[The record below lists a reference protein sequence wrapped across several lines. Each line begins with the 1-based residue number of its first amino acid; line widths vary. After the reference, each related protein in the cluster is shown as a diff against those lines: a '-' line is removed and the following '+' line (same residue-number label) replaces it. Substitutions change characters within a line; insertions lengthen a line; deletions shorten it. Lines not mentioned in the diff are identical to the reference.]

1 MSLLTLSTNL
11 ATLQLKNPVMLAA
24 GILGISGPVLKRVA
38 NAGAGA
44 VVTKSIGP
52 EPREGYNNPTVVP
65 LNEFSC
71 LNAVG
76 LSNPGYL
83 EFSKELTVAKQGNV
97 PIIVS
102 IFGADIEEFC
112 TIAKKIEMSGAD
124 ALELNLSCPHGGK
137 YGASIGQDRQLTGE
151 IVGAVKNSVQIPV
164 FVKLTPNV
172 TDLIPIAKSAEDN
185 GADAITAINTVR
197 AMCIDI
203 ETGNPLLSNMFGGLS
218 GPAIKPIAIKHIYDL
233 YEEVEIPLIG
243 VGGIVSWEDAIEFFL
258 AGATAIQIGTG
269 LLQASFL
276 DIFNELT
283 EGILSYLKRKG
294 YTRLEEIIGLTHR
307 LQLS

>member
-1 MSLLTLSTNL
+1 MPTLSINL

-24 GILGISGPVLKRVA
+24 GILGISGSMLKRVA
-38 NAGAGA
+38 DAGAGA

-52 EPREGYNNPTVVP
+52 EPREGYDNPTVIP

-83 EFSKELTVAKQGNV
+83 EFSKEIPEAKQGNA

-102 IFGADIEEFC
+102 TFGAEIEEFC
-112 TIAKKIEMSGAD
+112 IIAKEMEKSGAD

-137 YGASIGQDRQLTGE
+137 YGAAIGQDPQLTGE
-151 IVGAVKNSVQIPV
+151 IVNAVKNTVHIPV

-172 TDLIPIAKSAEDN
+172 TDLIPIAKSAENN

-203 ETGNPLLSNMFGGLS
+203 VTGRPLLSNKFGGLS

-233 YEEVEIPLIG
+233 YKEVEIPLIG

-258 AGATAIQIGTG
+258 AGATAIQVGTG
-269 LLQASFL
+269 LLGSSYL
-276 DIFNELT
+276 DTFNKLNN
-283 EGILSYLKRKG
+283 GILSYLERKG
-294 YTRLEEIIGLTHR
+294 YTRLEEIVGLTHR
-307 LQLS
+307 L

>member
-1 MSLLTLSTNL
+1 MSMPTLSINL

-38 NAGAGA
+38 DAGAGA

-52 EPREGYNNPTVVP
+52 EPREGYSNPTVIP

-83 EFSKELTVAKQGNV
+83 EFSKEIPEAKQGNA

-102 IFGADIEEFC
+102 IFGAEIEEFC
-112 TIAKKIEMSGAD
+112 IIAKEMEKSGAD

-137 YGASIGQDRQLTGE
+137 YGAAIGQDAQLTGE
-151 IVGAVKNSVQIPV
+151 IVNAVKNTVNIPV

-172 TDLIPIAKSAEDN
+172 TDLIPIAKSAENN

-203 ETGNPLLSNMFGGLS
+203 ETGLPLLSNKYGGLS
-218 GPAIKPIAIKHIYDL
+218 GPAIKPIAIKQIYDL
-233 YEEVEIPLIG
+233 YKEVEIPLIG
-243 VGGIVSWEDAIEFFL
+243 AGGIVSWEDAIEFFL
-258 AGATAIQIGTG
+258 AGAAGVQVGTG
-269 LLQASFL
+269 LLWASYL
-276 DIFNELT
+276 DMFNKLND
-283 EGILSYLKRKG
+283 GILSYLERKG

-307 LQLS
+307 L

>member
-1 MSLLTLSTNL
+1 MSMSALSTSL
-11 ATLQLKNPVMLAA
+11 GILQLKNPVMLAA

-38 NAGAGA
+38 KAGAGA

-52 EPREGYNNPTVVP
+52 EPREGYINPSVIS

-83 EFSKELTVAKQGNV
+83 EFSKEISVAKQGGV
-97 PIIVS
+97 PVIVS
-102 IFGADIEEFC
+102 IFGAEIEEFC
-112 TIAKKIEMSGAD
+112 KIAKEMEKNGAD

-137 YGASIGQDRQLTGE
+137 YGASIGQDSKLTGE
-151 IVGAVKNSVQIPV
+151 IVNAVKSTVLIPI

-197 AMCIDI
+197 AMSIDI
-203 ETGNPLLSNMFGGLS
+203 ETAMPILSNKYGGLS

-233 YEEVEIPLIG
+233 YKEVEIPLIG
-243 VGGIVSWEDAIEFFL
+243 VGGIVSWKDAVEFFL
-258 AGATAIQIGTG
+258 AGATALQIGTG
-269 LLQASFL
+269 LLYLESYM
-276 DIFNELT
+276 DIFNKIT
-283 EGILSYLKRKG
+283 EGILNFLKRKG
-294 YTRLEEIIGLTHR
+294 NIHLEEIIGLSHR
-307 LQLS
+307 L

>member
-1 MSLLTLSTNL
+1 MSMPTLSINL

-24 GILGISGPVLKRVA
+24 GILGITGSVLKRVA
-38 NAGAGA
+38 EAGSGA

-52 EPREGYNNPTVVP
+52 EPREGYDNPTVIA

-83 EFSKELTVAKQGNV
+83 EFSKEIPEAKQGNA

-102 IFGADIEEFC
+102 IFGAEIEEFC
-112 TIAKKIEMSGAD
+112 VIAKEMEKCGAD

-137 YGASIGQDRQLTGE
+137 YGAAIGQDPQLTGE
-151 IVGAVKNSVQIPV
+151 IVNAVKKSVHIPV

-172 TDLIPIAKSAEDN
+172 SDLIPIAKSAENN

-203 ETGNPLLSNMFGGLS
+203 ETGLPLLSNKFGGLS

-233 YEEVEIPLIG
+233 YKEVEIPLIG

-258 AGATAIQIGTG
+258 AGATAIQVGTG
-269 LLQASFL
+269 LLRTSYL
-276 DIFNELT
+276 GMFNNLT

-307 LQLS
+307 L